1 MRRRHLTT
9 LLGSAMLW
17 PLAARAQQPVL
28 PVIGFLSSASYVAP
42 ERELTP
48 NGFRNGLKEAGF
60 FVGRNV
66 TIEPFLADGH
76 YERLPALADEMVRR
90 QVKLIVAAGGL
101 TSARAAKAATSTI
114 PILFIAGFDP
124 VKAGLVSRFNRPG
137 GNATGVGIY
146 TTELLR
152 KRFEF
157 LHELVKRLGR
167 VALLVNPLS
176 PAANIEIEDM
186 EDLAQASEFRLLALL
201 AKDEGG
207 EEAAFASAARDRA
220 DGLLISA
227 DPFFS
232 TRRAQVVALAARH
245 GLPVIYPWREY
256 PEIGGLMS
264 YGPDLAKAYHQL
276 GLYAG
281 RILKGEDPGEMPVRV
296 PNIFELV
303 INQTTAAALGL
314 KISAL
319 LLVAANKIVK

>member
-1 MRRRHLTT
+1 MT
-9 LLGSAMLW
+9 LVGGAMLW
-17 PLAARAQQPVL
+17 PLTARAQQQAL

-42 ERELTP
+42 DRELTP
-48 NGFRNGLKEAGF
+48 NGFRNGLKEAGYS
-60 FVGRNV
+60 VGRNV
-66 TIEPFLADGH
+66 IIDPFLADGH

-90 QVKLIVAAGGL
+90 QVSLIVAAGGL

-124 VKAGLVSRFNRPG
+124 VKVGLVSRFNRPG

-146 TTELLR
+146 TTELVR

-157 LHELVKRLGR
+157 LRELVKRLSK

-176 PAANIEIEDM
+176 PAAYIEIEDM
-186 EDLAQASEFRLLALL
+186 EDLARASEFRLLGLQ
-201 AKDEGG
+201 AKDEG
-207 EEAAFASAARDRA
+207 ELEAAFASAARDRA

-245 GLPVIYPWREY
+245 GVPVIYPWREY

-264 YGPDLAKAYHQL
+264 YGPELTNAYHLL

-281 RILKGEDPGEMPVRV
+281 RILKGEDPSEMPVRV
-296 PNIFELV
+296 PNTFELV

-314 KISAL
+314 KIPL
-319 LLVAANKIVK
+319 LLQVAATKIVK

>member
-1 MRRRHLTT
+1 MT
-9 LLGSAMLW
+9 LLWGATLW
-17 PLAARAQQPVL
+17 PLAACAQQQVL

-42 ERELTP
+42 DRELTP

-60 FVGRNV
+60 IVGRNV
-66 TIEPFLADGH
+66 IIEPFLADGH

-90 QVKLIVAAGGL
+90 QVNLIVAAGGL
-101 TSARAAKAATSTI
+101 MSAQAAKAATSKI

-124 VKAGLVSRFNRPG
+124 VKVGLVSRFNRPG

-146 TTELLR
+146 TTELVR

-157 LHELVKRLGR
+157 LRELVQRPGR
-167 VALLVNPLS
+167 VAVLVNPLS

-186 EDLAQASEFRLLALL
+186 EDLARASGFRLLALQ
-201 AKDEGG
+201 AKDEA
-207 EEAAFASAARDRA
+207 EVEAAFASAARNGA

-245 GLPVIYPWREY
+245 GVPVIYPWREY

-264 YGPDLAKAYHQL
+264 YGPDLTNAYHLL

-296 PNIFELV
+296 PNSFELV
-303 INQTTAAALGL
+303 INETTAAALGL
-314 KISAL
+314 KISSL
-319 LLVAANKIVK
+319 LQVAATKIIK

>member
-1 MRRRHLTT
+1 MT
-9 LLGSAMLW
+9 LLGAMLW
-17 PLAARAQQPVL
+17 PFAARAEEQVL

-42 ERELTP
+42 DRELTP

-60 FVGRNV
+60 VVGRNV

-76 YERLPALADEMVRR
+76 YERLPALAHDMVRR
-90 QVKLIVAAGGL
+90 QVKLIVAAGGIM
-101 TSARAAKAATSTI
+101 SAQAAKAATKEI

-124 VKAGLVSRFNRPG
+124 VKVGLVSRFNRPG

-157 LHELVKRLGR
+157 LRELVQPLGR

-176 PAANIEIEDM
+176 PTANIEIDDM
-186 EDLAQASEFRLLALL
+186 EGLARKSGFRLLALR
-201 AKDEGG
+201 AKDEA
-207 EEAAFASAARDRA
+207 EVEAAFASAARNGA

-245 GLPVIYPWREY
+245 RVPVIYPWREY
-256 PEIGGLMS
+256 VEIGGLMS
-264 YGPDLAKAYHQL
+264 YGPDLNNAYHLL
-276 GLYAG
+276 GHYAG
-281 RILKGEDPGEMPVRV
+281 RILKGEDPAEMPVRV
-296 PNIFELV
+296 PNTFELV
-303 INQTTAAALGL
+303 INETTAAALGI
-314 KISAL
+314 KIPSL
-319 LLVAANKIVK
+319 LQVAATKIIK

>member
-1 MRRRHLTT
+1 MT
-9 LLGSAMLW
+9 LLGGAMLW
-17 PLAARAQQPVL
+17 PLAARAQQQVL
-28 PVIGFLSSASYVAP
+28 PVIGFLSSAPKVAP
-42 ERELTP
+42 DHEPSPR
-48 NGFRNGLKEAGF
+48 GFRDGLNEAGY

-90 QVKLIVAAGGL
+90 QVNLIVAAGGI
-101 TSARAAKAATSTI
+101 TSAQAAKAATSTI

-137 GNATGVGIY
+137 GNATGIGIY

-157 LHELVKRLGR
+157 LRELVRPLTT

-186 EDLAQASEFRLLALL
+186 DDLARASEFRLLALQ

-207 EEAAFASAARDRA
+207 VEAAFASAVRNRA

-232 TRRAQVVALAARH
+232 TRRAQVVALAARC
-245 GLPVIYPWREY
+245 GLPAMYPWQQY

-264 YGPDLAKAYHQL
+264 YGPDLMKAYRLL

-281 RILKGEDPGEMPVRV
+281 RILKGENPGEMPVRV
-296 PNIFELV
+296 PNTFELV

-314 KISAL
+314 KIPAL
-319 LLVAANKIVK
+319 LQVAANKIIK

>member
-1 MRRRHLTT
+1 MT
-9 LLGSAMLW
+9 LLGGAMLW
-17 PLAARAQQPVL
+17 PLTARAQQQVL
-28 PVIGFLSSASYVAP
+28 PVIGFLSSASNVAP
-42 ERELTP
+42 DRELTHP
-48 NGFRNGLKEAGF
+48 DFRNGLNEAGF
-60 FVGRNV
+60 FVDRNV
-66 TIEPFLADGH
+66 KIEVYAADGH
-76 YERLPALADEMVRR
+76 YERLPALAKEMVRR
-90 QVKLIVAAGGL
+90 QVNLIVAAGGL

-124 VKAGLVSRFNRPG
+124 VKVGLVSRFNRPG

-152 KRFEF
+152 KRFEY
-157 LHELVKRLGR
+157 LRELVRRLNT

-176 PAANIEIEDM
+176 PAANIEIDDM
-186 EDLAQASEFRLLALL
+186 EGLARASEFQLLALQ
-201 AKDEGG
+201 AKDEAGVK
-207 EEAAFASAARDRA
+207 AAFASAVRDRA

-245 GLPVIYPWREY
+245 GLPVIYPWQQY

-264 YGPDLAKAYHQL
+264 YGPDLTKAYHLL

-296 PNIFELV
+296 PNTFELV

-314 KISAL
+314 KISPL
-319 LLVAANKIVK
+319 LQVAATKILK

>member
-1 MRRRHLTT
+1 MT
-9 LLGSAMLW
+9 LVGGAMLW
-17 PLAARAQQPVL
+17 PLAARAQQQVL
-28 PVIGFLSSASYVAP
+28 PVIGFLSSAPKVAP
-42 ERELTP
+42 DHEPSPR
-48 NGFRNGLKEAGF
+48 GFRDGLNEAGY

-66 TIEPFLADGH
+66 TIDHFLADGH

-90 QVKLIVAAGGL
+90 QVSLIVAAGGIA
-101 TSARAAKAATSTI
+101 SAQAAKAATSTI

-124 VKAGLVSRFNRPG
+124 VKVGLVSRFNRPG

-157 LHELVKRLGR
+157 LRELVRHVST
-167 VALLVNPLS
+167 VALLVNPHS
-176 PAANIEIEDM
+176 PAGYIEIEDM
-186 EDLAQASEFRLLALL
+186 EGLARESEFRLVTLQ
-201 AKDEGG
+201 AKDEAGV
-207 EEAAFASAARDRA
+207 EAAFASAVRYQA

-245 GLPVIYPWREY
+245 RLPVIYPWQQY

-264 YGPDLAKAYHQL
+264 YGPDLMKAYHLL

-281 RILKGEDPGEMPVRV
+281 RILKGENPGEMPVHV
-296 PNIFELV
+296 PTTFELV
-303 INQTTAAALGL
+303 INQTTAAALRL
-314 KISAL
+314 KISPL
-319 LLVAANKIVK
+319 LQVAATKIVR